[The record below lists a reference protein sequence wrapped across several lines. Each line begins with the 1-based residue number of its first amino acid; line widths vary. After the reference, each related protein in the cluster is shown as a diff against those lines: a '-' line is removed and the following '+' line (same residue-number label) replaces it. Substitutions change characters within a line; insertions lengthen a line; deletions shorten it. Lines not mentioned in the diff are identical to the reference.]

1 MCKLFISQQKMEKSD
16 LFMLSETTRK
26 DIAAFGK
33 THLYL
38 IGFSERKTL
47 QKFSELYFLIQSD
60 KDFKST
66 MTG

>member
-1 MCKLFISQQKMEKSD
+1 MCKWFISQQKMEKSD

-33 THLYL
+33 THLHL

-47 QKFSELYFLIQSD
+47 QKFLI
-60 KDFKST
+60 
-66 MTG
+66 